1 MNRDLD
7 MSKGKVAAQA
17 AHGAVSLFR
26 RGRRGPAGGP
36 DRALLKAWDA
46 AGQTKVCL
54 RADGEGALLALA
66 AAAAAAGVQTA
77 LVADAGRT
85 QIAAGSRTVLALIGT
100 SAQLEGVTGGLK
112 LL

>member
-1 MNRDLD
+1 MG
-7 MSKGKVAAQA
+7 KGKIAAQV

-26 RGRRGPAGGP
+26 RCRRGPTGGP

-54 RADGEGALLALA
+54 RADGEPALLGLA
-66 AAAAAAGVQTA
+66 AAAAAAGVPTA

-85 QIAAGSRTVLALIGT
+85 QIAAGSRTVLALLGT
-100 SAQLEGVTGGLK
+100 PAQLDGLTGGLK